1 MSSRGP
7 LKGAPT
13 PGPIAEILQH
23 RTRSSQGLFRG
34 WIRTLTPANS
44 WPAVAGLA
52 VFAAML
58 VLQQLIE
65 PGTQRLLTSVFL
77 FVALAQAWNII
88 GGYTGYASFGQVAFF
103 GLGAYTVA
111 VLMNNYH
118 VSFWAALP
126 VAVAVGVAFAVA
138 IGVPLLRL
146 RGHYFAIATLGAA
159 EGAREVINNMTSFT
173 GGGGGITIPTF
184 GSEAPT
190 PYFGKPGFY
199 LAFLVLAAVS
209 VVIAAVLARSRFGY
223 AMVAVHED
231 EDAAGAIGINTT
243 VVKVVAF
250 GLSAAI
256 VACAGAFYAFQQI
269 EFYPTD
275 VFDASFTVLMVIM
288 VVIGGCGSVA
298 GPLAGAVGL
307 QLLSQFL
314 RVNLGSFNQLIFGAI
329 IVLVVIF
336 FPQGVV
342 IYLRDAWRTRHLS
355 ILDNV
360 RRYRL

>member
-1 MSSRGP
+1 
-7 LKGAPT
+7 
-13 PGPIAEILQH
+13 
-23 RTRSSQGLFRG
+23 
-34 WIRTLTPANS
+34 
-44 WPAVAGLA
+44 
-52 VFAAML
+52 ML
-58 VLQQLIE
+58 GLQQLID
-65 PGTQRLLTSVFL
+65 PGTQRLVTAVFM
-77 FVALAQAWNII
+77 FVALAQGWNLI

-118 VSFWAALP
+118 VSFWLAMP
-126 VAVAVGVAFAVA
+126 VAIVAGVLFAVL

-159 EGAREVINNMTSFT
+159 EGLREIVNNATPVT
-173 GGGGGITIPTF
+173 GGGLGITIPTF
-184 GSEAPT
+184 GDQVPT
-190 PYFGKPGFY
+190 AYFGKPGFY
-199 LAFLVLAAVS
+199 FAFLVLAAVS
-209 VVIAAVLARSRFGY
+209 VALCAVLARSRFGY

-231 EDAAGAIGINTT
+231 EEAAGSVGINTI

-250 GLSAAI
+250 GVSGAI

-288 VVIGGCGSVA
+288 VVIGGSGSVA
-298 GPLAGAVGL
+298 GPLVGAIGL
-307 QLLSQFL
+307 ELLSQFL
-314 RVNLGSFNQLIFGAI
+314 RINLADYNQLIFGAI
-329 IVLVVIF
+329 IVLVVVF

-342 IYLRDAWRTRHLS
+342 NFVREALRSRQFS
-355 ILDNV
+355 ILANV

>member
-1 MSSRGP
+1 VTPAPQSGAVATILEGRSRSR
-7 LKGAPT
+7 L
-13 PGPIAEILQH
+13 EVL
-23 RTRSSQGLFRG
+23 LE
-34 WIRTLTPANS
+34 WIRGRTLRNS
-44 WPAVAGLA
+44 WPALLGIAA
-52 VFAAML
+52 FAAML
-58 VLQQLIE
+58 GLQQLIE
-65 PGTQRLLTSVFL
+65 PGTQRLLTAVFL

-88 GGYTGYASFGQVAFF
+88 GGYTGYASFGQVVFF
-103 GLGAYTVA
+103 GLGAYTTA

-118 VSFWAALP
+118 VSFWLAMP
-126 VAVAVGVAFAVA
+126 VAILVGVVFAVL

-159 EGAREVINNMTSFT
+159 EGAREVINNLTPVT

-184 GSEAPT
+184 GLEAPT

-199 LAFLVLAAVS
+199 LAFLI
-209 VVIAAVLARSRFGY
+209 IAALSIALASALARSRFGY
-223 AMVAVHED
+223 AMVAVNQD
-231 EDAAGAIGINTT
+231 EDAAAAVGVNTT

-250 GLSAAI
+250 GVSGAI

-275 VFDASFTVLMVIM
+275 VFDPSFTVLMVIM
-288 VVIGGCGSVA
+288 VIIGGSGSVV
-298 GPLAGAVGL
+298 GPLVGAVGL
-307 QLLSQFL
+307 ELLSQFL
-314 RVNLGSFNQLIFGAI
+314 RVNLGSFNQLVFGAI
-329 IVLVVIF
+329 IVLVVVF

-342 IYLRDAWRTRHLS
+342 NFVRDAWRTRRFS

>member
-1 MSSRGP
+1 MSSAPAAGSLASI
-7 LKGAPT
+7 LKGRP
-13 PGPIAEILQH
+13 
-23 RTRSSQGLFRG
+23 RSRRALLAAWARSR
-34 WIRTLTPANS
+34 TPANS

-52 VFAAML
+52 AFAAML
-58 VLQQLIE
+58 GLQQLIE
-65 PGTQRLLTSVFL
+65 PGTQRLLTAVFM

-88 GGYTGYASFGQVAFF
+88 GGFTGYASFGQVAFF

-118 VSFWAALP
+118 ASFWLALP
-126 VAVAVGVAFAVA
+126 VAILAGATFAVL

-159 EGAREVINNMTSFT
+159 EGLREVVNNLTPIT
-173 GGGGGITIPTF
+173 GGGLGITIPTF
-184 GSEAPT
+184 GNQAPT

-209 VVIAAVLARSRFGY
+209 VAVCAVLARSRFGY
-223 AMVAVHED
+223 AMVAVNQD
-231 EDAAGAIGINTT
+231 EEAAGAVGINTT

-250 GLSAAI
+250 GVSAAI
-256 VACAGAFYAFQQI
+256 VACTGAFYAFQQI

-288 VVIGGCGSVA
+288 VVIGGSGSVV
-298 GPLAGAVGL
+298 GPLVGAVGL
-307 QLLSQFL
+307 ELLSQFL
-314 RVNLGSFNQLIFGAI
+314 RVNLGSYNQLIFGAI
-329 IVLVVIF
+329 VVLVVVF

-342 IYLRDAWRTRHLS
+342 NFFRDAWRTRRFS

>member
-1 MSSRGP
+1 VNAGSP
-7 LKGAPT
+7 A
-13 PGPIAEILQH
+13 AILQTRR
-23 RTRSSQGLFRG
+23 RTRLEVLRD
-34 WIRTLTPANS
+34 WIRSRRLANS
-44 WPAVAGLA
+44 WPALVGVAG
-52 VFAAML
+52 FAAML
-58 VLQQLIE
+58 GVQQLIE
-65 PGTQRLLTSVFL
+65 PGTQRLLTAVFL
-77 FVALAQAWNII
+77 FVALAQAWNLI

-118 VSFWAALP
+118 VSFWLAMP
-126 VAVAVGVAFAVA
+126 VAIVAGVLFAVL

-159 EGAREVINNMTSFT
+159 EGLREIVNNATPIT
-173 GGGGGITIPTF
+173 GGGLGITIPNF
-184 GSEAPT
+184 GDQVPT

-199 LAFLVLAAVS
+199 LAFLTLAAVS
-209 VVIAAVLARSRFGY
+209 IAVCALVARSRFGY

-231 EDAAGAIGINTT
+231 EEAAGAVGINTT

-250 GLSAAI
+250 ALSGAI

-288 VVIGGCGSVA
+288 VVIGGSGSIA
-298 GPLAGAVGL
+298 GPLVGAIGL
-307 QLLSQFL
+307 ELLSQFL
-314 RVNLGSFNQLIFGAI
+314 RVNLGSYNQLIFGAI
-329 IVLVVIF
+329 IVLVVVF

-342 IYLRDAWRTRHLS
+342 NYFREAVKTRQFS
-355 ILDNV
+355 ILANV

>member
-1 MSSRGP
+1 VTADSSSAALAR
-7 LKGAPT
+7 
-13 PGPIAEILQH
+13 ILQGH
-23 RTRSSQGLFRG
+23 PRSWPEVAGGWFRSRTA
-34 WIRTLTPANS
+34 ANS
-44 WPAVAGLA
+44 WPALAGLV

-65 PGTQRLLTSVFL
+65 PGTQRLLTTVFM

-88 GGYTGYASFGQVAFF
+88 GGYTGYASFGQVVFF
-103 GLGAYTVA
+103 GLGAYTTA

-118 VSFWAALP
+118 VSFWLALP
-126 VAVAVGVAFAVA
+126 AAILVGVLFAVL

-159 EGAREVINNMTSFT
+159 EGAREVINNMTSIT

-184 GSEAPT
+184 GDQAPT
-190 PYFGKPGFY
+190 AYFGKPGFY
-199 LAFLVLAAVS
+199 LAFLILAAASVAVS
-209 VVIAAVLARSRFGY
+209 AALARSRFGY

-231 EDAAGAIGINTT
+231 EDAAGAVGINTT
-243 VVKVVAF
+243 IVKVVAF
-250 GLSAAI
+250 GVSAAI

-288 VVIGGCGSVA
+288 VVIGGSGTVV
-298 GPLAGAVGL
+298 GPLVGAVGL
-307 QLLSQFL
+307 ELLSQFL
-314 RVNLGSFNQLIFGAI
+314 RVNLGNYNQLVFGAI
-329 IVLVVIF
+329 IVLVVVF

-342 IYLRDAWRTRHLS
+342 NFFRDAWRTRQFS
-355 ILDNV
+355 ILENV

>member
-1 MSSRGP
+1 
-7 LKGAPT
+7 
-13 PGPIAEILQH
+13 
-23 RTRSSQGLFRG
+23 
-34 WIRTLTPANS
+34 
-44 WPAVAGLA
+44 
-52 VFAAML
+52 ML
-58 VLQQLIE
+58 GLQQLIE
-65 PGTQRLLTSVFL
+65 PGTQRLLTAVFM

-103 GLGAYTVA
+103 GVGAYVAA

-118 VSFWAALP
+118 VSFWLALP
-126 VAVAVGVAFAVA
+126 AAILGGVLFAVV
-138 IGVPLLRL
+138 IGIPLLRL

-159 EGAREVINNMTSFT
+159 EGAREVINNMTPIT

-184 GSEAPT
+184 GDQAPT

-199 LAFLVLAAVS
+199 LAFLVIASVS
-209 VVIAAVLARSRFGY
+209 VALSAALARSRFGY
-223 AMVAVHED
+223 AMVAVNQD
-231 EDAAGAIGINTT
+231 EDAAGAVGINTT

-250 GLSAAI
+250 GVSAAI
-256 VACAGAFYAFQQI
+256 VACVGAFYAFQQI

-288 VVIGGCGSVA
+288 VVIGGSGTVI
-298 GPLAGAVGL
+298 GPLVGAVGL
-307 QLLSQFL
+307 ELLSQFL
-314 RVNLGSFNQLIFGAI
+314 RINLGSFNQLIFGAI
-329 IVLVVIF
+329 VVLVVVF

-342 IYLRDAWRTRHLS
+342 NFFRDSVRTRHFS